1 MNLLD
6 MRILLNTTQKDF
18 AKRYNIPYRTIQNW
32 ESGIRTP
39 PEYVSYLL
47 ELQVRRDLVNHKTS
61 VLPKYDPRKMDLPKR
76 SDFVGSISWLQA
88 IRKCIG
94 ENIVFAL
101 DEALMCHQY
110 FLGRNEEFIVW
121 VYGLD
126 STTRFNGIVV
136 LGNEIDERDVINK
149 NGLLYTSLNR
159 TVTDSLANESI
170 LDMQG
175 ITEAL
180 SMYYFEN
187 DESFDGIFVPPEYLA
202 RFNEL
207 ARDAMEYYDS

>member
-1 MNLLD
+1 MNVHE
-6 MRILLNTTQKDF
+6 MRILLSITQKEF

-32 ESGIRTP
+32 ESGVRTP

-47 ELQVRRDLVNHKTS
+47 EVQVRRDLVNHKTS
-61 VLPKYDPRKMDLPKR
+61 VLPKYDPNKLNLPKT
-76 SDFVGSISWLQA
+76 SNYMNEIEWLQA
-88 IRKCIG
+88 VRKCVG
-94 ENIVFAL
+94 EDIVFAL

-110 FLGRNEEFIVW
+110 FLGRTDEFIVW

-136 LGNEIDERDVINK
+136 LGNEIDERDVVNK
-149 NGLLYTSLNR
+149 NGLRYTNLNR

-187 DESFDGIFVPPEYLA
+187 NESFDGIYVPPEYQA

-207 ARDAMEYYDS
+207 ARDAMEYYNS